1 MPGGMGSDLIKI
13 VETEFERDI
22 KFIVMSGHAYPRV
35 EKNNIDLALYPFLK
49 KPLDIE
55 NLIETVESVLE
66 TTQWRLRP

>member
-13 VETEFERDI
+13 IETEFEQDI
-22 KFIVMSGHAYPRV
+22 KFIVMSGHAYPGV

-55 NLIETVESVLE
+55 NLIETVKSVLE
-66 TTQWRLRP
+66 TTQWRL